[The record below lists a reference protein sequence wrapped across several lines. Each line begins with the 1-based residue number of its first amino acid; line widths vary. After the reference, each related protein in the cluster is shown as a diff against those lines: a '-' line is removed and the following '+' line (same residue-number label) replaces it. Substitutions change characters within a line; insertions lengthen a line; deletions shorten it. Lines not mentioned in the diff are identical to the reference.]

1 MVRLRSQDVIRVFL
15 IDDEAIVRS
24 ALASLIRSWEGFQIS
39 GEATVDEAIEQLRS
53 VEYDVALLSLA
64 GSEDVDRVI
73 VRDLSRIC
81 GSSPLVVLVGDCD
94 ESFRQQVARLGAN
107 RVLMKTEHP
116 RTLQKAI
123 RDLYET
129 FEPDLPARLI
139 S

>member
-1 MVRLRSQDVIRVFL
+1 
-15 IDDEAIVRS
+15 
-24 ALASLIRSWEGFQIS
+24 
-39 GEATVDEAIEQLRS
+39 
-53 VEYDVALLSLA
+53 
-64 GSEDVDRVI
+64 VDRVI
-73 VRDLSRIC
+73 VRALSRIC

-116 RTLQKAI
+116 SKLKNAI

-129 FEPDLPARLI
+129 INPDMAARLI

>member
-1 MVRLRSQDVIRVFL
+1 MAKSRPQDVIRVFL

-24 ALASLIRSWEGFQIS
+24 ALTSLIRSWKGFQIS
-39 GEATVDEAIEQLRS
+39 GEATVDKAIEQLRR
-53 VEYDVALLSLA
+53 VKHDVALLSLV
-64 GSEDVDRVI
+64 GTEDVDRVI
-73 VRDLSRIC
+73 VRALSRIC

-116 RTLQKAI
+116 SKLKNAI

-129 FEPDLPARLI
+129 INPDMAARLI